1 MKKNNKKG
9 FTIVELVIVIAV
21 IAILSGVLVG
31 VFTNVIANSKRSAAM
46 QEMKSEW
53 TAYLSADATHA
64 SGQNNTYIAIYSKES
79 GSYYAMA
86 IVNGV
91 NANDYTS
98 DEADSQ
104 VAAINNLNEKLKG
117 NTISGIQFDNT
128 TKKIVLD
135 PARNTDITNGVE
147 GCSDHVA
154 IYYAK
159 I

>member
-1 MKKNNKKG
+1 MKKSNKKG

-21 IAILSGVLVG
+21 IAILSGVLVT

-64 SGQNNTYIAIYSKES
+64 SGQNNTYIAIYSKEEKS
-79 GSYYAMA
+79 FYAMA

-91 NANDYTS
+91 NANDYVS
-98 DEADSQ
+98 DEEENETD
-104 VAAINNLNEKLKG
+104 AINNLNEKLKG
-117 NTISGIQFDNT
+117 NKISGIAFSD
-128 TKKIVLD
+128 TKKIELD
-135 PARNTDITNGVE
+135 TSNTTDITNGVE
-147 GCSDHVA
+147 GCNDHVA

-159 I
+159 IS